1 MEAERWKRLSP
12 LLDALLEM
20 DEAPRAQRLAE
31 LRREDPELAS
41 DLAGL
46 LKLEEESEEFLSD
59 PLVSLFSG
67 LHTDAVI
74 GPYRLE
80 RMLGEG
86 GMGQVWLA
94 RRDDG
99 LYQRR
104 VALKLLRPGI
114 ADPNLRLR
122 FTRERQI
129 LARLEHP
136 HIARLLD
143 AGISADGQPYLAL
156 EYVEGEPITDWCKAH
171 ELPLDARLQ
180 LFQQICRALSHAHAN
195 LIVHRDLKPSNI
207 LVTPLDE
214 VRLLDFGIAK
224 LLDGDNTVLDN
235 TRTGVRTFTLHY
247 AAPEQIR
254 GEPVTTM
261 TDVYSLG
268 VVLYELLSDARPYR
282 LKRHTDA
289 EWEDAIVNSDPVR
302 PSAVLQRAADAEED
316 HERSQ
321 MLRRRA
327 RMLAGDLDNIVLKAL
342 AKRPEQRYASVEAF
356 AQDVQRYREG
366 KPVLARA
373 QSVGYRFSKFVSRH
387 RWALG
392 TAVLTAVVLSI
403 SLGIVAW
410 QAQAALD
417 QARRA
422 QAMQDF
428 VIGLIEESGG
438 SSSNGQL
445 DLRSLLD
452 NGVLRVDRELAAQ
465 PAARAELYGV
475 IAQLR
480 VGMGDYQQALK
491 LLERQREAL
500 TRISRPPSALLLSS
514 STDMGSLQL
523 LLGNPE
529 QCTSAMNERTDL
541 AIREQ
546 RQLPRQAADFYGQ
559 LGRCMRAQGDRDA
572 AQLLFQRALALRRSG
587 ADTNAVAGQVQAMM
601 DLAGLSA
608 DAGDNST
615 AMQQY
620 DDALRVLQANASGR
634 HPLAIELERNLCG
647 LQRSQGQSAQAELH
661 CRKALE
667 LAMQL
672 HGSEHRATI
681 DARRQLAS
689 VLADQGRLSEAE
701 AEFHSSRQW
710 LLERLGPNHVDV
722 ARDDNN
728 LGIIAWERGQTTEA
742 LMAFDRALAAL
753 KRSPQRANNAN
764 MQFNKAL
771 VLHEIGENS
780 QALDLLQKARRS
792 RVERLGSSHALVGV
806 ADWMIGEV
814 QAAMGDNAAARQSLE
829 AAVALTRAGYGPD
842 HPYTQRAVMAQAR
855 LDARIGGDTA
865 KDLDTLEKLERAPG
879 DDTEAA
885 RLRWRA
891 GAYAAEIIC
900 RTDPTDGAARLQI
913 LAGELASA
921 QPEGGELVRAVS
933 AIRTACPAPIA
944 PAVEPAVIKATA
956 PTATPSRPV
965 GARD

>member
-12 LLDALLEM
+12 LLDALLEL
-20 DEAPRAQRLAE
+20 DAPARALRLAE
-31 LRREDPELAS
+31 LRGEDPELAH
-41 DLAGL
+41 DLEGL
-46 LKLEEESEEFLSD
+46 LKLEEESGQFLAD
-59 PLVSLFSG
+59 PLLTLFSG
-67 LHTDAVI
+67 LHPDAVV

-171 ELPLDARLQ
+171 DLPLDARLQ

-224 LLDGDNTVLDN
+224 LLDGDNTLPEH
-235 TRTGVRTFTLHY
+235 TRTGMRAFTLHY

-261 TDVYSLG
+261 TDVYALG
-268 VVLYELLSDARPYR
+268 MVLYELLADARPYR
-282 LKRHTDA
+282 LKRQTDA
-289 EWEDAIVNSDPVR
+289 EWEDAIVNSDPAR
-302 PSAVLQRAADAEED
+302 PSAALLRNADNEDD
-316 HERSQ
+316 HERAQ
-321 MLRRRA
+321 TLRRRA

-342 AKRPEQRYASVEAF
+342 AKPPERRYPSVEAF
-356 AQDVQRYREG
+356 AQDVQRFREG
-366 KPVLARA
+366 KPVAARA
-373 QSVGYRFSKFVSRH
+373 QSIGYRLSKFVSRH

-392 TAVLTAVVLSI
+392 TALLTAVVLSI
-403 SLGIVAW
+403 SLGVVAW
-410 QAQAALD
+410 QAQSALN
-417 QARRA
+417 QAHRA

-438 SSSNGQL
+438 ASNNGQL
-445 DLRSLLD
+445 NLRNLLE
-452 NGVLRVDRELAAQ
+452 NGILRIDRELPNQ
-465 PAARAELYGV
+465 PATRAELYGV

-480 VGMGDYQQALK
+480 VGMGDYQQALR
-491 LLERQREAL
+491 LLERQRDVL
-500 TRISRPPSALLLSS
+500 SQLKRPPAGLLLSS
-514 STDMGSLQL
+514 TADMGNLQL

-529 QCTSAMNERTDL
+529 QCVGAMRQRMDL

-546 RQLPRQAADFYGQ
+546 RLLPRQAADFYGQ
-559 LGRCMRAQGDRDA
+559 LGRCQRALGERDA
-572 AQLLFQRALALRRSG
+572 AQLLFQQALALRRS
-587 ADTNAVAGQVQAMM
+587 NPHEVSGQVQAMM
-601 DLAGLSA
+601 DLANLRA
-608 DAGDNST
+608 DEGDNT
-615 AMQQY
+615 AAMRQY
-620 DDALRVLQANASGR
+620 KDALDVLLGSAGGR
-634 HPLAIELERNLCG
+634 HTLAIELERNLCA
-647 LQRSQGQSAQAELH
+647 LQRGQGRSAQAELH

-672 HGSEHRATI
+672 HGAEHRATI
-681 DARRQLAS
+681 DARRQLAT

-701 AEFHSSRQW
+701 AEFRSSRQW
-710 LLERLGPNHVDV
+710 LVERLGARHVDV

-728 LGIIAWERGQTTEA
+728 LGIIAWERGQMKTA
-742 LMAFDRALAAL
+742 LAAFDRALATL
-753 KRSPQRANNAN
+753 ERMPQQSNSANV
-764 MQFNKAL
+764 QFNKAV
-771 VLHEIGENS
+771 VLHEIGRHE
-780 QALDLLQKARRS
+780 QALELLNQARKR
-792 RVERLGSSHALVGV
+792 RIGRLGPNHALIGV
-806 ADWMIGEV
+806 TDWMIGQA
-814 QAAMGDNAAARQSLE
+814 QAALGQTEAARASLRS
-829 AAVALTRAGYGPD
+829 AVALTRAGYGPE
-842 HPYTQRAVMAQAR
+842 HPHTRRILMAQAR
-855 LDARIGGDTA
+855 LDALAGGDIGL
-865 KDLDTLEKLERAPG
+865 DLRQLQALAHVTGG
-879 DDTEAA
+879 DMETA

-891 GAYAAEIIC
+891 RAYAAEIIC
-900 RTDPTDGAARLQI
+900 RNDPATGAAQLQA
-913 LAGELASA
+913 LAGELAAA
-921 QPEGGELVRAVS
+921 QPEGGELARTIG
-933 AIRTACPAPIA
+933 AIRQACPAPIA
-944 PAVEPAVIKATA
+944 PAPAP
-956 PTATPSRPV
+956 PTPLRARSSRPP
-965 GARD
+965 A

>member
-1 MEAERWKRLSP
+1 MEAERWKQLSP
-12 LLDALLEM
+12 LLDALLEL
-20 DEAPRAQRLAE
+20 EEGPRAERLSE
-31 LRREDPELAS
+31 LRKDDPELAS
-41 DLAGL
+41 DLEGL
-46 LKLEEESEEFLSD
+46 LKLEEESDGFLED
-59 PLVSLFSG
+59 PLIGLFSG
-67 LHTDAVI
+67 LHPDAVI

-156 EYVEGEPITDWCKAH
+156 EYVEGEPITDWVKAH

-224 LLDGDNTVLDN
+224 LLDGDNTMHDK
-235 TRTGVRTFTLHY
+235 TRTGVRAFTLHY

-282 LKRHTDA
+282 LKRQTDA
-289 EWEDAIVNSDPVR
+289 EWEDAIVNADPVR
-302 PSAVLQRAADAEED
+302 PSAVLQRGSDNEEG
-316 HERSQ
+316 HERAQ

-366 KPVLARA
+366 KPVLARP
-373 QSVGYRFSKFVSRH
+373 QSVRYRMGKFVSRH

-392 TAVLTAVVLSI
+392 TAVLTTVVLSI

-438 SSSNGQL
+438 ASSNGQL

-452 NGVLRVDRELAAQ
+452 NGVLRVDRELANQ

-480 VGMGDYQQALK
+480 VGMGDYHPALK
-491 LLERQREAL
+491 LLERQHEAL
-500 TRISRPPSALLLSS
+500 AHVTRPQNSLLLSS
-514 STDMGSLQL
+514 STDMGNLQL
-523 LLGNPE
+523 LLGNPARCVE
-529 QCTSAMNERTDL
+529 VMNQRTDL
-541 AIREQ
+541 AIRDQ

-559 LGRCMRAQGDRDA
+559 LGRCMRAQGDRDS

-587 ADTNAVAGQVQAMM
+587 TEDSAVAGQVQAMM
-601 DLAGLSA
+601 DLAGLRA
-608 DAGDNST
+608 DEGDNAA

-620 DDALRVLQANASGR
+620 EDAARVLQASAGGR
-634 HPLAIELERNLCG
+634 HPLAIELERNLCA
-647 LQRSQGQSAQAELH
+647 LQRTQGQASPAELH

-667 LAMQL
+667 LALQL

-689 VLADQGRLSEAE
+689 VLVDEGRLSEAE
-701 AEFHSSRQW
+701 AEFRNSRLW

-728 LGIIAWERGQTTEA
+728 LGIIAWERGQMTDA

-764 MQFNKAL
+764 MQFNKAV
-771 VLHEIGENS
+771 VLHEIGENT
-780 QALDLLQKARRS
+780 QALALLQKARQS
-792 RVERLGSSHALVGV
+792 RVERLGATHALVGV

-814 QAAMGDNAAARQSLE
+814 QASLGDIAAARKALDS
-829 AAVALTRAGYGPD
+829 AVELTRAGYGPD
-842 HPYTQRAVMAQAR
+842 HPYTRRALMSRAR
-855 LDARIGGDTA
+855 LNARTGNTPQR
-865 KDLDTLEKLERAPG
+865 DLRQLEDLEKAPG
-879 DDTEAA
+879 DDMESA

-900 RTDPTDGAARLQI
+900 RRDPSDGAARLQI

-921 QPEGGELVRAVS
+921 QPEGGELARAVNE
-933 AIRTACPAPIA
+933 IRRACPAPIA
-944 PAVEPAVIKATA
+944 PAPPATVIGSEDSTEHE
-956 PTATPSRPV
+956 RP
-965 GARD
+965 GARG